1 MLFRACVFLLGIG
14 MFLQPFPVQA
24 REDPPLPDRYR
35 RWLEEEVVY
44 IITPVEQ
51 EVFRKLKTDREREL
65 FTQAFWEHRDPTP
78 GDRDNEAHREH
89 YRRIDHANQYFGRE
103 APKPGWKTDQG
114 RIYILLGEPNDIQR
128 FDGSAQIHP
137 SEIWFYQGLVDR
149 GLPPAFYLIFY
160 QDRGIGEYRLY
171 SPLADGPQA
180 LLTSYSGDPMDYLAA
195 YDQLREHAPEL
206 SGASLSLIPGE
217 GVMSQGRPSLSSDL
231 LVSRIESTPMREIED
246 RYARKFLEFK
256 DIVEVEYSTNY
267 IENDSLVKIARD
279 PSGIY
284 FVHYA
289 IEPERLSVEARE
301 GRYSTTL
308 ALNGTVSEEEG
319 RVIHQWEKSIPLQFD
334 EEQIRSIQSRPVSI
348 RDLFPLIPGRYRLSV
363 LVKNE
368 LSKEFTSLERTILIP
383 GEEPEVQMTSLL
395 LGYRMRENR
404 PPQGRL
410 RPFQS
415 GRFQVYFQA
424 NRVFTRQ
431 DSLVLSYQI
440 HGLDPSAGPH
450 SRIRYALSKD
460 REPFKE
466 LSRGAAD
473 YPDLPDVTES
483 ISLEDFPPAH
493 YVVRVILQMDGREI
507 LEVSDEFDVTHAAV
521 VPRPWTYSKLLSPA
535 DHPVYSFILGSQF
548 LRTGSL
554 VPARIRLEH
563 AHASDPGTLAYSLE
577 LARVYLAQEDYAR
590 IPSLLS
596 PFLGGEETASFEVYF
611 ILGRAHQSLGDWSA
625 AVMVY
630 DKAIR
635 SVGVNTLLLNALGE
649 CHYRQGGLAEAL
661 AAWERSLELDPNQ
674 PSILKLVDAVKEKR

>member
-1 MLFRACVFLLGIG
+1 MLFRTCALFVGIG
-14 MFLQPFPVQA
+14 WFLYPLPVKA
-24 REDPPLPDRYR
+24 LEDPQLPDRYR

-44 IITPVEQ
+44 IITPGER

-78 GDRDNEAHREH
+78 GDRDNEALRDH
-89 YRRIDHANQYFGRE
+89 YRRIDHANQYFGRD

-128 FDGSAQIHP
+128 FEGSAQIHP
-137 SEIWFYQGLVDR
+137 SEVWFYQGLVDR
-149 GLPPAFYLIFY
+149 GLPPAFSLVFY

-180 LLTSYSGDPMDYLAA
+180 LLTSYSGNPMDYLAA
-195 YDQLREHAPEL
+195 YEQLRDHAPEL
-206 SGASLSLIPGE
+206 SRVSLSLIPGE

-231 LVSRIESTPMREIED
+231 LVSRIESTPAREVED

-301 GRYSTTL
+301 GRYSALL
-308 ALNGTVSEEEG
+308 ALNGTVSEAAG
-319 RVIHQWEKSIPLQFD
+319 RVIHQFEKTIPLQFD
-334 EEQIRSIQSRPVSI
+334 QAQLKSIQSRPVSI

-383 GEEPEVQMTSLL
+383 GAEPEVQITSLL
-395 LGYRMRENR
+395 LGYRMRENK

-431 DSLVLSYQI
+431 DRLVLSYQI
-440 HGLDPSAGPH
+440 HGLDPSTRPD
-450 SRIRYALSKD
+450 SRIQYALFKD
-460 REPFKE
+460 QEPFRE
-466 LSRGAAD
+466 FSRRPAD

-493 YVVRVILQMDGREI
+493 YTVRVMLRMDGSEL

-521 VPRPWTYSKLLSPA
+521 VPRPWTYSNLLSPA
-535 DHPVYSFILGSQF
+535 DDPVYSFILGSQF
-548 LRTGSL
+548 FRSGNLE
-554 VPARIRLEH
+554 PALIRLEH
-563 AHASDPGTLAYSLE
+563 AHASDPESMAYALE
-577 LARVYLAQEDYAR
+577 LARVYLAQQDYAR

-596 PFLGGEETASFEVYF
+596 PFLGEEDSASFEVFYMV
-611 ILGRAHQSLGDWSA
+611 GRALQSMGDWHA
-625 AVMVY
+625 AVAVY
-630 DKAIR
+630 ERAIENM
-635 SVGVNTLLLNALGE
+635 GVNTLLLNALGE
-649 CHYRQGGLAEAL
+649 CLYRQGRLVEAL
-661 AAWERSLELDPNQ
+661 AAWEKSLELDSDQ
-674 PSILKLVDAVKEKR
+674 SSIRKLVDALKEER